1 MSFRVNQRHQQ
12 MPYLNRGLVFHSSP
26 DGPSSSCSTLEP
38 NDTTEKVLSLSSF
51 LPVVVYMEIEV
62 RYDQSP

>member
-1 MSFRVNQRHQQ
+1 MARRI
-12 MPYLNRGLVFHSSP
+12 
-26 DGPSSSCSTLEP
+26 GPSSSCSTLEP
-38 NDTTEKVLSLSSF
+38 NNTTEKVLSLSSF